1 METIALTPAS
11 PPEFL
16 FKFIS
21 DHSGFGHFSY
31 VSDGAQRVLGLSPRA
46 LCAQAQR
53 FIDLVTE
60 DERESL
66 FASME
71 ASRITLSQWIW
82 DGQIRLPGGVDSR
95 AISLRATPRKRS
107 DGRVAWDGMMR
118 YVSSNHRRKDPPQP
132 GLSARDQMALLAA
145 HQEQAREDERLR
157 LARELHDDV
166 GGNLTGIK
174 MQLSFMSARLSAEQR
189 EVIAMDLDMLEQ
201 LVDRTIDSTR
211 RLASN
216 LRPPTL
222 DLGLIPALEWFLED
236 FGLRTGIVVAFEAPD
251 QDMDIAEPKKIAMF
265 RVCQEALNNVFKHAE
280 ARTATVRLT
289 EQQDQSL
296 RLEVIDDGKGFK
308 HGTPKRADAFGLR
321 GMFERAAV
329 LNGSLEIHSVAN
341 EGTRIVLIV
350 PSSSTAS
357 PC

>member
-11 PPEFL
+11 PPEIL

-265 RVCQEALNNVFKHAE
+265 RVCQEALNNVFKHSFSFYLFIASFTIFLK
-280 ARTATVRLT
+280 R
-289 EQQDQSL
+289 SL
-296 RLEVIDDGKGFK
+296 SYSIKG
-308 HGTPKRADAFGLR
+308 
-321 GMFERAAV
+321 
-329 LNGSLEIHSVAN
+329 SS
-341 EGTRIVLIV
+341 LIV
-350 PSSSTAS
+350 MIRIDFHKISSLPKSLSSLGTKLKKLFITHKVSS
-357 PC
+357 PILLERYDSIIEG

>member
-11 PPEFL
+11 PPEIL

-21 DHSGFGHFSY
+21 DNSGFGHFSY

-53 FIDLVTE
+53 FIDLIHE
-60 DERESL
+60 DERDSLIASLES
-66 FASME
+66 
-71 ASRITLSQWIW
+71 SRVTLSQWVW
-82 DGQIRLPGGVDSR
+82 DGKIRLPGGVDSR
-95 AISLRATPRKRS
+95 SISLRATPRKRS

-118 YVSSNHRRKDPPQP
+118 YGFGHHRRKEAPQTER
-132 GLSARDQMALLAA
+132 SARDQMALLAA
-145 HQEQAREDERLR
+145 YQEQAREDERLR

-189 EVIAMDLDMLEQ
+189 DIIAMDLDMLEQ

-211 RLASN
+211 RLSSN

-236 FGLRTGIVVAFEAPD
+236 FGLRTGISVKFEAPD
-251 QDMDIAEPKKIAMF
+251 EDMDIPEPKKIAMF

-280 ARTATVRLT
+280 AQNATVRLT
-289 EQQDQSL
+289 EQEEDSL

-321 GMFERAAV
+321 GMFERASV
-329 LNGSLEIHSVAN
+329 LGGSLEIHSVAN
-341 EGTRIVLIV
+341 EGTRIILTI
-350 PSSSTAS
+350 PLSSQS
-357 PC
+357 